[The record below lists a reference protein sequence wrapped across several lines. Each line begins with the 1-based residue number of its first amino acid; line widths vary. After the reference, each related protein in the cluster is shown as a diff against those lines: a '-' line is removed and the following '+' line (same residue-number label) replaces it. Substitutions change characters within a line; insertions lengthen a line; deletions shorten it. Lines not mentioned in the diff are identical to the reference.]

1 MKEVNFTVENKEKKS
16 LYEEVSCIFNSKYS
30 MYPLV
35 AFI

>member
-1 MKEVNFTVENKEKKS
+1 MEEVNFTVENKEKS

-30 MYPLV
+30 MYPSV